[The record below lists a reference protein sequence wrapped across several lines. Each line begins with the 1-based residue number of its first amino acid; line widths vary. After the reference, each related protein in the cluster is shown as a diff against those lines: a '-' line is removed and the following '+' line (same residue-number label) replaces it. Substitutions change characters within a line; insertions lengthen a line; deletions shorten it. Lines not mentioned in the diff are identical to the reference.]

1 MDENLLSDFAKKF
14 KFSGKGPLSV
24 ALMVTDH
31 AKKFGLP
38 IDPRDLLTDGEGQ
51 VKGLTTAR
59 IKSILA
65 IHGIT
70 RQLSKEA
77 GRTSRGSLQKMRQYV
92 AFLNDLYSR
101 ENLNFDEIEAFWIA
115 QVQKHFAGKPFKI
128 SFDGAINLRSV
139 ISGVLKQAKERQA
152 KSSGAMFHG
161 TVMQHLVGAK
171 LELVL
176 GEGKVS
182 HHSAS
187 TSDQNPDRKG
197 DFDIGDVAIHVT
209 ASPGE
214 ALLRKCAENL
224 SDGLK
229 PLVVTSEK
237 GLAVAEG
244 LAQNLGLADRV
255 ELIEFEQFIATNI
268 YELSHFESSKRKV
281 SLRELVE
288 TYNEIISAVETDPSL
303 EIELA
308 GHR

>member
-152 KSSGAMFHG
+152 KSSGTMFHG

>member
-1 MDENLLSDFAKKF
+1 M
-14 KFSGKGPLSV
+14 
-24 ALMVTDH
+24 
-31 AKKFGLP
+31 
-38 IDPRDLLTDGEGQ
+38 
-51 VKGLTTAR
+51 
-59 IKSILA
+59 
-65 IHGIT
+65 
-70 RQLSKEA
+70 
-77 GRTSRGSLQKMRQYV
+77 
-92 AFLNDLYSR
+92 
-101 ENLNFDEIEAFWIA
+101 
-115 QVQKHFAGKPFKI
+115 
-128 SFDGAINLRSV
+128 
-139 ISGVLKQAKERQA
+139 
-152 KSSGAMFHG
+152 
-161 TVMQHLVGAK
+161 
-171 LELVL
+171 
-176 GEGKVS
+176 
-182 HHSAS
+182 
-187 TSDQNPDRKG
+187 
-197 DFDIGDVAIHVT
+197 T